1 MRKKSQGQSLL
12 EFAIIVPLLVL
23 FILGAAEITLFI
35 GTYINIVDLT
45 REAARYASVKDY
57 KEAPSPS
64 YTPNCS
70 NIDTSKVNGF
80 YYDTACIF
88 SPIKYSTSCSDPNFC
103 NGFNSTVF
111 FKPDQDDILISAFT
125 VSDNVVTAHYPPD
138 VNPGVFAPWA
148 WSNNDA
154 DTTHNDNWKRSCDGT
169 NPAEI
174 TGPYFSDAK
183 MNDYMETANAGTY
196 TVTAKGFVVVEAYY
210 CYHQVMTVPLV
221 GLLFPNPM
229 KIHVY
234 TIMPLPYADPT
245 STPMPTDTPAP

>member
-35 GTYINIVDLT
+35 GTYINVIDLT

-57 KEAPSPS
+57 TQAPSPS

-70 NIDTSKVNGF
+70 NLDTSKVNGF

-88 SPIKYSTSCSDPNFC
+88 SPILGSPSCTDANFC

-125 VSDNVVTAHYPPD
+125 VANNQVSTHYPSD
-138 VNPGVFAPWA
+138 AAGFPWA
-148 WSNNDA
+148 WSNYDG
-154 DTTHNDNWKRSCDGT
+154 DTTHNNNWKRSCDGT
-169 NPAEI
+169 NPNEI
-174 TGPYFSDAK
+174 PNPYFDNNK
-183 MNDYMETANAGTY
+183 MNAYMTTANSEI
-196 TVTAKGFVVVEAYY
+196 TAKGFVVVEAYY

-234 TIMPLPYADPT
+234 TIMPLPFADPT
-245 STPMPTDTPAP
+245 STPMPTATTAP